1 MRNSLESLTRT
12 LRYKFGMKIA
22 GEVKTNPKAFWRY
35 ANSKIKVK
43 ASIPTLADESLWRQ
57 HLMKIRKSFEQIF
70 YQHVIDS
77 FHQSR
82 IEPK

>member
-1 MRNSLESLTRT
+1 MRNSLESLTCN

-43 ASIPTLADESLWRQ
+43 ASIPTLADESL
-57 HLMKIRKSFEQIF
+57 
-70 YQHVIDS
+70 DS
-77 FHQSR
+77 MEATSDEDKEKF
-82 IEPK
+82 